1 MPFVGP
7 SLPLSSRT
15 ASTERA
21 VNLVPVPVESPNA
34 ARKVAYRDLPG
45 LVLKAELDGAIRGAL
60 RSNGRSF
67 VAAGVTVLELSG
79 GFTTTMRG
87 TINGAG
93 WADFAH
99 NQTQIAVTS
108 GGALYVMERGGATFA
123 LVPNYPGGSRIAVLN
138 EYLICTEPGSGR
150 FFWSE
155 VGDANTLPALS
166 FATAESSPDDVV
178 CPVVSNEEVV
188 LFGLAGSEVWR
199 VVGGE
204 EVFAR
209 RAIIEVGCKSPFTP
223 RNLDNSIFWVGYSEV
238 TGQVSVYRLNGY
250 TAQRIAT
257 DWVEDRL
264 AAVDLANAYGL
275 AMHYKG
281 RAQYWLKC
289 PELDTTMIYD
299 VKSGLWFEG
308 AELFDGDYASHRAD
322 VHLFHNDT
330 HIVGDSAGKLY
341 ELTEE
346 ANDNAGDPLC
356 RSRVMAN
363 ITHPTGRL
371 LRFAELECICDK
383 ATGGT
388 LLLRW
393 SDDNG
398 ANFGNWHQISLGAT
412 GNYRARV
419 RKLALGSSRNRVF
432 ELRVTDDVPWN
443 PADVILR
450 TV

>member
-1 MPFVGP
+1 MAFVGP
-7 SLPLSSRT
+7 SYPLGSRE

-45 LVLKAELDGAIRGAL
+45 LTLKASLGGAIRGAL

-67 VAAGVTVLELSG
+67 VVAGSSILEVSSG
-79 GFTTTMRG
+79 YTTTSRG
-87 TINGAG
+87 TAGGSG
-93 WADFAH
+93 WADFAA

-108 GGALYVMERGGATFA
+108 GGSLYVMDRNGTSFA
-123 LVPNYPGGSRIAVLN
+123 LVANYPGGSRIAVLN
-138 EYLICTEPGSGR
+138 EYLLATEPGSGR
-150 FFWSE
+150 LWWSA
-155 VGDANTLPALS
+155 VGDADDLPALN

-178 CPVVSNEEVV
+178 CPIVTNEEIF
-188 LFGLAGSEVWR
+188 LPGLSGGEIWHN
-199 VVGGE
+199 VGGD

-209 RAIIEVGCKSPFTP
+209 RAIIEVGCKSPYTP
-223 RNLDNSIFWVGYSEV
+223 RNLDNSVFWVGYSERD
-238 TGQVSVYRLNGY
+238 GQVSVYRLNGY
-250 TAQRIAT
+250 TPVRIAT

-264 AAVDLANAYGL
+264 ATVDLEQVYGI

-281 RAQYWLKC
+281 RAQYWLQC
-289 PELDTTMIYD
+289 PGLDTTMVYD
-299 VKSGLWFEG
+299 VKSGLWFEA
-308 AELFDGDYASHRAD
+308 AELVDGDYEQHRAD
-322 VHLFHNDT
+322 VHLFHNDV
-330 HIVGDSAGKLY
+330 HLVGDADGKLY
-341 ELTEE
+341 ELSED
-346 ANDNAGDPLC
+346 ASNNAGDVLC

-363 ITHPTGRL
+363 VTHPQGRL
-371 LRFAELECICDK
+371 MRFAEIECICDK

-388 LLLRW
+388 LMLRW

-419 RKLALGSSRNRVF
+419 RKLGLGSARNRVF

-443 PADVILR
+443 PVDVILR
-450 TV
+450 AS